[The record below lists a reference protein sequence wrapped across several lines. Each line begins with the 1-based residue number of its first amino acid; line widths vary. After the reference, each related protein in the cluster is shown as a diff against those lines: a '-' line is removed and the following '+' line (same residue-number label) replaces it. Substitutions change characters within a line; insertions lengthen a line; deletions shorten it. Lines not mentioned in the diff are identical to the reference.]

1 MKKVVNAAL
10 ATALCLAAILCFT
23 ACSLFGDDSSTTT
36 TTTVCQH
43 LEEIIPNIDATC
55 TETGLTEGKKCSVC
69 QTILVEQTVIPA
81 KGHTEFTLESLESTC
96 TESGLTEGKKCTICN
111 TVTVQQEIVEKADH
125 KPQNGKCFYCE
136 LPMPSVGLRFEL
148 NNEGTAYTVVSR
160 GTCSDTIIVIPDSYN
175 GLPVSSI
182 DSFAFDHC
190 NNLTNIIFENTDGW
204 EVNGENIDVTDSGT
218 NATNLKTTYTN
229 CIWCK

>member
-10 ATALCLAAILCFT
+10 ATALCLAAFLCFT

-55 TETGLTEGKKCSVC
+55 TETGLTEGKKC
-69 QTILVEQTVIPA
+69 TT
-81 KGHTEFTLESLESTC
+81 
-96 TESGLTEGKKCTICN
+96 CN

-182 DSFAFDHC
+182 VS
-190 NNLTNIIFENTDGW
+190 
-204 EVNGENIDVTDSGT
+204 NGF
-218 NATNLKTTYTN
+218 
-229 CIWCK
+229 